1 MFFVRESDGTE
12 NVLSGSLLSMLYT
25 CLCTDCF
32 AISYVAVCVC
42 QSLCHSFYTC
52 NLIVQEVSL
61 LFMIWLFRKR
71 LYVIMFFNE

>member
-1 MFFVRESDGTE
+1 MFLLESQESDGTE
-12 NVLSGSLLSMLYT
+12 NVLSGSL
-25 CLCTDCF
+25 
-32 AISYVAVCVC
+32 
-42 QSLCHSFYTC
+42 SFYTC